1 MANIV
6 VCVELGDG
14 QPTESSLSAI
24 GDARRVSS
32 AMGATVLALVVVPGQ
47 PPAGS
52 EAGTAP
58 DEDALSAAL
67 GAAGADKVLLV
78 NAGGGSAG
86 WEGPLGLIVDRFA
99 PRLYLLP
106 AGPLA
111 DAVGAFLAS
120 RTRAFLLP
128 HARLDF
134 RAGSEAV
141 PASVAA
147 CRANH
152 PGKTADGP
160 ESVDLAAAALPVVVT
175 LDAHP
180 APRLSGTRPAELAV
194 LEFPR
199 S

>member
-6 VCVELGDG
+6 VCVELGSG

-24 GDARRVSS
+24 ADARRVAA
-32 AMGATVLALVVVPGQ
+32 AMGATVLALVVPGQ
-47 PPAGS
+47 LGADGEPGAP
-52 EAGTAP
+52 P
-58 DEDALSAAL
+58 DEEALSAAL
-67 GAAGADKVLLV
+67 GATGADKVLLV
-78 NAGGGSAG
+78 NAGGGATG
-86 WEGPLGLIVDRFA
+86 WEAPLGLIVDRFA

-111 DAVGAFLAS
+111 DAVGPFLAS

-152 PGKTADGP
+152 PGKAAEGP
-160 ESVDLAAAALPVVVT
+160 ESVDLAAAALPVVVS
-175 LDAHP
+175 LDAHA
-180 APRLSGTRPAELAV
+180 APRLTGTRPAELAV
-194 LEFPR
+194 LESPR